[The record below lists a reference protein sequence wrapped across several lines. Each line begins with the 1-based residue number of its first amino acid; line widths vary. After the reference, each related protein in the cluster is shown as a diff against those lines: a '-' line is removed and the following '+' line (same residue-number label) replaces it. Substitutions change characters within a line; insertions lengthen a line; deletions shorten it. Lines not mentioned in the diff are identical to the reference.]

1 MNKNVN
7 TTTVAHFVFKLH
19 FDFGDGQSGSS
30 RPELRTHRKYFTAKL
45 SLDEMR
51 PLQQSYFEF

>member
-7 TTTVAHFVFKLH
+7 TTTVDYFLSKLH
-19 FDFGDGQSGSS
+19 FDFGNGQSDSS

-45 SLDEMR
+45 SLDEM
-51 PLQQSYFEF
+51 

>member
-19 FDFGDGQSGSS
+19 FDFGDGQPNSS
-30 RPELRTHRKYFTAKL
+30 RLELRAHRKYITTKL
-45 SLDEMR
+45 SHDET
-51 PLQQSYFEF
+51 